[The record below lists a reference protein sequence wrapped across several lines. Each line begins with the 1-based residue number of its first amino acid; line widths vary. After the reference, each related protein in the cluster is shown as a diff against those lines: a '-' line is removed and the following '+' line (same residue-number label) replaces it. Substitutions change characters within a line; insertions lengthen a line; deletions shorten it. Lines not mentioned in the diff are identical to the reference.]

1 MTNAHPPKEVSAL
14 DQRQNFSTA
23 TTDRRVDVQQA
34 VRDIREAAATIAR
47 LSERIAACNGEVRQ

>member
-14 DQRQNFSTA
+14 DQRPNFTTA
-23 TTDRRVDVQQA
+23 ATDRRVDVQQA

-47 LSERIAACNGEVRQ
+47 ISERTRRLGGA